1 MFDRQTENGQMK
13 GENQR
18 DDGFTSNSAS
28 KPHVRE
34 SLLADVESVLAA
46 ARPRLLRF
54 AHTWGVM
61 PDSRD
66 DVVQET
72 LLEAW
77 RSFDHLCS
85 PERFDAWLLGICRNV
100 CRRWAER
107 ELRQECHRLGGTR
120 DAEDTL
126 AEDLADPLASDPAE
140 ALSHQDLVTLLDRA
154 LGYLPD
160 ATRLALELH
169 YLAELPQPEVAL
181 RLGLTIN
188 ALEVRLHRARRQL
201 RQVLETD
208 LRTDAEELGLVLDE
222 GVKGGWR
229 ETRIWCMFCAR
240 HHLHGLF
247 EPFPD
252 GRINLRL
259 RCPSCASTIGSPEQ
273 EGGLTYSGGMFEL
286 RGLRAYRPAFNRT
299 IQGAETFWTL
309 ICQRQTCLH
318 CGSHVEA
325 RLFGPDE
332 RIPPLPRWSG
342 LMFATYCPGCEGV
355 FSIYASWAAWS
366 HPQVQ
371 KFMKEHPRWICEPEV
386 IVEYAG
392 HPAVRARFVDIT
404 NATRLIVLIHAQTM
418 EVLAII
424 GE

>member
-1 MFDRQTENGQMK
+1 MFGRQTENVQMK

-18 DDGFTSNSAS
+18 NTEFNNNSAS
-28 KPHVRE
+28 KPRTHD
-34 SLLADVESVLAA
+34 LFLPDVGSKLEA

-54 AHTWGVM
+54 AHIWGVM
-61 PDSRD
+61 PDSTD

-77 RSFDHLCS
+77 RSLGHLCS

-107 ELRQECHRLGGTR
+107 EQRQERRLGETR

-126 AEDLADPLASDPAE
+126 AEDIVDPLASDPAE
-140 ALSHQDLVTLLDRA
+140 ALSRQDLVTLLDRA

-160 ATRLALELH
+160 TTRSALELC
-169 YLAELPQPEVAL
+169 YVAELPQREVAL

-201 RQVLETD
+201 RQILSTQ
-208 LRTDAEELGLVLDE
+208 LRTDAEEYGLILNE
-222 GVKGGWR
+222 GRKEGWC

-309 ICQRQTCLH
+309 MRQRQTCLH
-318 CGSHVEA
+318 CGSHIQA
-325 RLFGPDE
+325 HLLGPDE

-355 FSIYASWAAWS
+355 FSTYASWSAWS
-366 HPQVQ
+366 HPRVQ
-371 KFMKEHPRWICEPEV
+371 EFMKEHPRWICEPEV

-404 NATRLIVLIHAQTM
+404 SATRLLVLIHTQTM
-418 EVLAII
+418 EVLATIC
-424 GE
+424 E

>member
-1 MFDRQTENGQMK
+1 MK
-13 GENQR
+13 EENQHE
-18 DDGFTSNSAS
+18 DGFTSNLVEL
-28 KPHVRE
+28 PRVHNL
-34 SLLADVESVLAA
+34 LLADVESVLEA
-46 ARPRLLRF
+46 ARPRLQRF
-54 AHTWGVM
+54 VHARGVR
-61 PDSRD
+61 PDSTD

-77 RSFDHLCS
+77 RSLDRLCS

-107 ELRQECHRLGGTR
+107 EQRQERRRMEETR
-120 DAEDTL
+120 DAEDTFI
-126 AEDLADPLASDPAE
+126 EGLADPLASDPAE
-140 ALSHQDLVTLLDRA
+140 ELSRQDLVTLLDRA
-154 LGYLPD
+154 LSYLPD
-160 ATRLALELH
+160 ANRSALELR
-169 YLAELPQPEVAL
+169 YLAELPQQEVAL

-201 RQVLETD
+201 RQVLYTE
-208 LRTDAEELGLVLDE
+208 LRTDAEECGLVLEE
-222 GVKGGWR
+222 GVKEGWH

-240 HHLHGLF
+240 HHLYGLF

-259 RCPSCASTIGSPEQ
+259 RCPSCASTIGSPEH
-273 EGGLTYSGGMFEL
+273 EGALTYSGGMFEL

-299 IQGAETFWTL
+299 IQGAEAFWTL
-309 ICQRQTCLH
+309 IRQRQTCLH

-325 RLFGPDE
+325 RLLGPDE
-332 RIPPLPRWSG
+332 RVPPLPRWPG
-342 LMFATYCPGCEGV
+342 LMFVTYCPGCEGV
-355 FSIYASWAAWS
+355 FSTYASWITWS

-371 KFMKEHPRWICEPEV
+371 KFMKEHPRWVCEPEV

-404 NATRLIVLIHAQTM
+404 SATRLIVLIHAQMM
-418 EVLAII
+418 EVLATV